1 MNITEVSKQSGLPAS
16 TLRFYE
22 EKGLIQSI
30 GRDGLK
36 RLFSPTVLEQLS
48 LIALGRS
55 ASLSLDEIGEMF
67 TPDGPKIDRG
77 KLLEKADELEQKIN
91 DLSAMRDGLRHAAA
105 CPEANQLD
113 CPIFLRHLRIAA
125 RNRNRQTNR
134 LKG

>member
-1 MNITEVSKQSGLPAS
+1 MNITEVSKRSGLPAS

-36 RLFSPTVLEQLS
+36 RLFSPAVLEQLS

-55 ASLSLDEIGEMF
+55 ASLSLDEIGDMF
-67 TPDGPKIDRG
+67 TADGPKIDRD
-77 KLLEKADELEQKIN
+77 KLLEKADELDQKIN

-105 CPEANQLD
+105 CPEPNQLD
-113 CPIFLRHLRIAA
+113 CPTFLRHLRIAA
-125 RNRNRQTNR
+125 RHRNRQTNL